1 MSIYEYDQEKHMKME
16 REEHYTK
23 GLKDGIAQGREEEM
37 AHTERERKRAD
48 NAEARANNA
57 EARLAEALEKIAQL
71 ENSQ

>member
-1 MSIYEYDQEKHMKME
+1 ME

-48 NAEARANNA
+48 NAEAR
-57 EARLAEALEKIAQL
+57 LAVALKEIAQL
-71 ENSQ
+71 KKLH